1 MEYMHSVALKTKS
14 NVSRVKLLIAGA
26 LVVSGSL
33 TVALPAL
40 SSAQGGNP
48 PVDVSACNNIS
59 TISSYSATMP
69 AGTIKAGAN
78 PNFVVAGV
86 SSCAAQFN
94 VRVVAVTTAYSYD
107 FATNT
112 YTPAMTTRY
121 PITETTK
128 DMVVKP
134 GAFSLSI
141 RLADKPTDQVL
152 QMRTEMRMYM
162 SSSFD
167 ASGNLL
173 PGAVQL
179 ANATASWT
187 QTNFVTQ

>member
-1 MEYMHSVALKTKS
+1 MKYVHDVAVKTKT
-14 NVSRVKLLIAGA
+14 NVSKMKLLIVGA
-26 LVVSGSL
+26 VLVSGSL
-33 TVALPAL
+33 TAALPAL
-40 SSAQGGNP
+40 SSAQGGNS
-48 PVDVSACNNIS
+48 PVDVSVCNNGS
-59 TISSYSATMP
+59 TISSYNATMP

-78 PNFVVAGV
+78 PNFVVTGA
-86 SSCAAQFN
+86 SSCAAQFT
-94 VRVVAVTTAYSYD
+94 VRVVAVTTAYTYD

-112 YTPAMTTRY
+112 YTPAMTSRY

-141 RLADKPTDQVL
+141 RLGDKPADQVL

-179 ANATASWT
+179 ATATASWT